1 MFAVPST
8 AASEHPPRILAIET
22 SGSVCAV
29 ALVRGT
35 YLLGEYTL
43 DEPGIHDRMLAV
55 LAERLLSDVGS
66 PPLDAVAVSAG
77 PGSFTGLRI
86 GVAFAKGLCF
96 ARRVPLLAVPT
107 LEACAAAA
115 VPIAR
120 QIHDCDIA
128 AIAAAHDELFFVQHY
143 SADGQSLTA
152 VEVAPAT
159 AIERRI
165 SQTTILCGPGA
176 VAFRQGIHIPGLER
190 LAARFVARR
199 AAELYAAGVR
209 HDPATVTPLYV
220 EEFAPRHSERQLE
233 KVYLRSLKTDDQA
246 Q

>member
-29 ALVRGT
+29 ALVRAHISSVST
-35 YLLGEYTL
+35 RSTSLASTIECSRSSPNACSPTSAALHSTL
-43 DEPGIHDRMLAV
+43 
-55 LAERLLSDVGS
+55 LLSLLDLAHLPVCALALLLQKVSVSPVGCHCS
-66 PPLDAVAVSAG
+66 RYRHS
-77 PGSFTGLRI
+77 
-86 GVAFAKGLCF
+86 
-96 ARRVPLLAVPT
+96 RR
-107 LEACAAAA
+107 AAAA

-220 EEFAPRHSERQLE
+220 EEFAPRQPVKE
-233 KVYLRSLKTDDQA
+233 KAYLRSSKADEQSH
-246 Q
+246 

>member
-1 MFAVPST
+1 MMFAVHST

-29 ALVRGT
+29 ALVHGT
-35 YLLGEYTL
+35 HLLAEYTL

-55 LAERLLSDVGS
+55 LVERLLSDVGN
-66 PPLDAVAVSAG
+66 PPLDALAVSAG

-86 GVAFAKGLCF
+86 GIAFAKGFCF
-96 ARRVPLLAVPT
+96 ARDVAFLAVPT

-120 QIHDCDIA
+120 QIHECDIA

-143 SADGQSLTA
+143 SAGGDWLT
-152 VEVAPAT
+152 PAELLPRT

-176 VAFRQGIHIPGLER
+176 SAFGHGIHIPGLER

-199 AAELYAAGVR
+199 AVELFAAGVQ
-209 HDPATVTPLYV
+209 HDPATATPLYV
-220 EEFAPRHSERQLE
+220 EEFAPRIQTAAPESLSSQLE
-233 KVYLRSLKTDDQA
+233 N
-246 Q
+246 